1 MGRKN
6 KKKQQKST
14 PFVSICT
21 PTFNRRP
28 FIPYMIKCFEHQK
41 YPKNRMEWI
50 IIDDGTDKI
59 EDLVKDIP
67 QVKYFKYDEKM
78 PLGKKRNI
86 MHEKSKGDIIVYMDD
101 DDYYPPDRVSHA
113 VEMLTKNKK
122 ALCAG
127 SSEIYIYFK
136 HIESMYQFG
145 PYGPNHATAGTFA
158 FKRELLKD
166 HAYED
171 HAALAE
177 EKAFLK
183 NYTVPFVQLNPLK
196 TILVF
201 SHTQNTFDKKEL
213 LKNPHPDYVKKSNKT
228 VDMFVKE
235 TDMKDFYMNQIDGL
249 LKDYAPGDPKMKP
262 DVLKQI
268 KEISARREKMAQDR
282 MKNAPSNIVVS
293 DSQGNQKNLS
303 LQEVSDLLKNQQKTI
318 SELVE
323 KLKQNS
329 LPQVNVSDSNGTQKL
344 LNGQEIGSLLK
355 QQHERIQNFNAER
368 QHMQNTLQE
377 AQQSISQL
385 EFKLY
390 EKERRIEELEN
401 KLKDV
406 DNKKEQLL
414 KIEEID
420 LSSSDDNENVENN
433 NKIKDDLENSDEN
446 VFLNVKEKTI
456 SAK

>member
-1 MGRKN
+1 
-6 KKKQQKST
+6 
-14 PFVSICT
+14 
-21 PTFNRRP
+21 
-28 FIPYMIKCFEHQK
+28 
-41 YPKNRMEWI
+41 
-50 IIDDGTDKI
+50 
-59 EDLVKDIP
+59 
-67 QVKYFKYDEKM
+67 
-78 PLGKKRNI
+78 
-86 MHEKSKGDIIVYMDD
+86 
-101 DDYYPPDRVSHA
+101 
-113 VEMLTKNKK
+113 
-122 ALCAG
+122 
-127 SSEIYIYFK
+127 
-136 HIESMYQFG
+136 MYQFG

-235 TDMKDFYMNQIDGL
+235 ADMKDFYMNQIDGL

-329 LPQVNVSDSNGTQKL
+329 LPQVNVSDSNGRQKL

-355 QQHERIQNFNAER
+355 QQHEKIQNFNAER
-368 QHMQNTLQE
+368 QHMQNTLHE
-377 AQQSISQL
+377 
-385 EFKLY
+385 
-390 EKERRIEELEN
+390 EK
-401 KLKDV
+401 
-406 DNKKEQLL
+406 Q
-414 KIEEID
+414 
-420 LSSSDDNENVENN
+420 
-433 NKIKDDLENSDEN
+433 
-446 VFLNVKEKTI
+446 
-456 SAK
+456 

>member
-67 QVKYFKYDEKM
+67 QVKYFKYDKKM

-86 MHEKSKGDIIVYMDD
+86 MHEKSKGEIIVYMDD

-136 HIESMYQFG
+136 HIDSMYQFG

-235 TDMKDFYMNQIDGL
+235 ADMKDFYMNKIDGL

-293 DSQGNQKNLS
+293 DSQGNKKNLS

-344 LNGQEIGSLLK
+344 LNAQEIGSLLK

-446 VFLNVKEKTI
+446 VILNVKEKTI

>member
-1 MGRKN
+1 M
-6 KKKQQKST
+6 
-14 PFVSICT
+14 
-21 PTFNRRP
+21 
-28 FIPYMIKCFEHQK
+28 HQV
-41 YPKNRMEWI
+41 I
-50 IIDDGTDKI
+50 
-59 EDLVKDIP
+59 
-67 QVKYFKYDEKM
+67 Q
-78 PLGKKRNI
+78 
-86 MHEKSKGDIIVYMDD
+86 
-101 DDYYPPDRVSHA
+101 
-113 VEMLTKNKK
+113 
-122 ALCAG
+122 
-127 SSEIYIYFK
+127 
-136 HIESMYQFG
+136 
-145 PYGPNHATAGTFA
+145 
-158 FKRELLKD
+158 
-166 HAYED
+166 
-171 HAALAE
+171 
-177 EKAFLK
+177 
-183 NYTVPFVQLNPLK
+183 
-196 TILVF
+196 
-201 SHTQNTFDKKEL
+201 
-213 LKNPHPDYVKKSNKT
+213 
-228 VDMFVKE
+228 
-235 TDMKDFYMNQIDGL
+235 
-249 LKDYAPGDPKMKP
+249 KMKP

-414 KIEEID
+414 KIEEIH

-446 VFLNVKEKTI
+446 VILNVKEKTI